1 MQMRTQLRITLQLVA
16 PLILAAC
23 IEQAYQAGVG
33 LAPTDTGTSAPFT
46 SEPGTPTTS
55 SAGSGSVQTVT
66 GAESTSPGGEGS
78 SPVDETSPGANLDLP
93 MNDPPVIE
101 SFTADPPHMSEA
113 GTSWLKLKASD
124 DVVLVRLRLNGQQI
138 FEGPPAKFPYAYD
151 VLSAKYN
158 FAHSFEVEVED
169 AEGLMDTAPTE
180 ITIQLPAPGAEKCL
194 FPDVGAQTS
203 VISGLAYTSKA
214 IYAVGARDIGA
225 GLKLTVWALDPDH
238 CGTVLPGWPRDL
250 SNWSGDPDLAKLQSA
265 GAAITIDQSGNIGV
279 GGNLIV
285 NGKTQPYVALLTP
298 DGARLWQNE
307 GAVGEQLAGLA
318 AFTDQFSNRLVGVG
332 WRRTSDN
339 PVRTD
344 AMAWVYSAIDGN
356 VFVSSSAL
364 KAPFTPDEQPDDFNL
379 RKASGR
385 VPSWLR
391 AVVAFIVG
399 ERELRRTTTFN
410 IYHADILGE
419 VASNRTSVEPLW
431 SSWGVHSVNDA
442 ARSITSCGTRASSP
456 EGGIAT
462 SPPTRNLNH
471 SSCGSTP
478 TAPCPTTALK
488 PSPGHRSTAIACDR
502 EHKILSAGTRSTGDG
517 DAQVFAVEG
526 LIDQRIWYEQGVA
539 GTDNAEAVACDLRG
553 FCAVAGLRSADGKAY
568 AVVRV
573 HHP

>member
-55 SAGSGSVQTVT
+55 SAGYGSVQTVT

-298 DGARLWQNE
+298 EGAGLWEKE

-344 AMAWVYSAIDGN
+344 AMTWVYHAIDGE
-356 VFVSSSAL
+356 VYVSSSAL
-364 KAPFTPDEQPDDFNL
+364 KAPFTQDEQPDESNL
-379 RKASGR
+379 RNEWA
-385 VPSWLR
+385 R
-391 AVVAFIVG
+391 AVLVKSGVAFIVG
-399 ERELRRTTTFN
+399 ERDYEDDDLNVFTRSFLAKL
-410 IYHADILGE
+410 HPLG
-419 VASNRTSVEPLW
+419 SVEPVW
-431 SSWGVHSVNDA
+431 TSWGVHSVNDA
-442 ARSITSCGTRASSP
+442 ARSITSCGTSFIAGGWDRDKPVDAKP
-456 EGGIAT
+456 EPLILWFNANG
-462 SPPTRNLNH
+462 
-471 SSCGSTP
+471 
-478 TAPCPTTALK
+478 ALSDYR
-488 PSPGHRSTAIACDR
+488 PEALPWTQINGVACDR

-517 DAQVFAVEG
+517 DAQAFTVKG
-526 LIDQRIWYEQGVA
+526 PIDQRIWYEQGVA
-539 GTDNAEAVACDLRG
+539 GTDGAEAVACDLRG

>member
-1 MQMRTQLRITLQLVA
+1 MRTQSRFIWQLVA
-16 PLILAAC
+16 ALMLAGC

-33 LAPTDTGTSAPFT
+33 LAPTDTGTSAPST
-46 SEPGTPTTS
+46 GEPGTPTTS

-66 GAESTSPGGEGS
+66 GAESTSPGGESS
-78 SPVDETSPGANLDLP
+78 SPGDETSPGANLDLP

-180 ITIQLPAPGAEKCL
+180 ITVQLPPSGAEKCL
-194 FPDVGAQTS
+194 FSDVGAQTS

-214 IYAVGARDIGA
+214 IYAVGTRDIGA

-307 GAVGEQLAGLA
+307 GTVGEQLAGLA

-344 AMAWVYSAIDGN
+344 AMAWVYSAIDDN
-356 VFVSSSAL
+356 IFVSSSTL
-364 KAPFTPDEQPDDFNL
+364 KAPFTPEEQQDLENSYSEW
-379 RKASGR
+379 A
-385 VPSWLR
+385 R
-391 AVVAFIVG
+391 AVVVKSGVAFVVG
-399 ERELRRTTTFN
+399 ERDYEDGDKN
-410 IYHADILGE
+410 IYRRAFLAKLHPLG
-419 VASNRTSVEPLW
+419 SLEPLW
-431 SSWGVHSVNDA
+431 TSWGVHSVNDA
-442 ARSITSCGTRASSP
+442 ARSLAVCGEKFVAGGWDRDKPADAKP
-456 EGGIAT
+456 EPLLLWFN
-462 SPPTRNLNH
+462 SD
-471 SSCGSTP
+471 GSFAEHRP
-478 TAPCPTTALK
+478 DAL
-488 PSPGHRSTAIACDR
+488 PWTQTNGVACDL
-502 EHKILSAGTRSTGDG
+502 EGKILSAGTRMSGDG
-517 DAQVFAVEG
+517 DAQVFTVPG
-526 LIDQRIWYEQGVA
+526 TSGQRTWYETGVA
-539 GTDNAEAVACDLRG
+539 GPDDAGAITCDDRG
-553 FCAVAGLRSADGKAY
+553 MCAAGGLRAKNGQPY

-573 HHP
+573 FHP

>member
-1 MQMRTQLRITLQLVA
+1 MRTQPRIALQLVPA
-16 PLILAAC
+16 LMLAGC
-23 IEQAYQAGVG
+23 IEQAYQQGVG
-33 LAPTDTGTSAPFT
+33 LAPTDTGTSAPST
-46 SEPGTPTTS
+46 GEPGTPTTS
-55 SAGSGSVQTVT
+55 STGGASGVQTVT
-66 GAESTSPGGEGS
+66 GAESTSPGGEASNPG
-78 SPVDETSPGANLDLP
+78 DETSPGGNLDLP

-138 FEGPPAKFPYAYD
+138 FEGPPKKFPYAYD

-180 ITIQLPAPGAEKCL
+180 ITVQLPASGVEKCI
-194 FPDVGAQTS
+194 FKDIGAQTS
-203 VISGLAYTSKA
+203 VIAGLAYTSKA
-214 IYAVGARDIGA
+214 IYAAATRDMGA

-238 CGTVLPGWPRDL
+238 CELVLPGWPKDL

-265 GAAITIDQSGNIGV
+265 GAAITVDESGNIGV

-307 GAVGEQLAGLA
+307 GTVGDQLAGLA

-332 WRRTSDN
+332 WRHTSEN

-344 AMAWVYSAIDGN
+344 AMAWVYHAIDES
-356 VFVSSSAL
+356 VFVSSSTL
-364 KAPFTPDEQPDDFNL
+364 KAPFTPDEQQDNL
-379 RKASGR
+379 NIQSEWA
-385 VPSWLR
+385 R
-391 AVVAFIVG
+391 AVVVKGGVAFIVG
-399 ERELRRTTTFN
+399 ERDFKDDDFNVYRRTFLAKV
-410 IYHADILGE
+410 HPL
-419 VASNRTSVEPLW
+419 TSAEPLW
-431 SSWGVHSVNDA
+431 TSWGVHSVNDA
-442 ARSITSCGTRASSP
+442 ARSITSCGESFIAGGWDRDKPADAKP
-456 EGGIAT
+456 EPLILWFNADGT
-462 SPPTRNLNH
+462 LSDYRPE
-471 SSCGSTP
+471 
-478 TAPCPTTALK
+478 AL
-488 PSPGHRSTAIACDR
+488 PWTQINGVACDR

-517 DAQVFAVEG
+517 DAQAFTVKG
-526 LIDQRIWYEQGVA
+526 PIDQRIWYEQGVA
-539 GTDNAEAVACDLRG
+539 GTDGAEAVACDLRG
-553 FCAVAGLRSADGKAY
+553 FCAVAGLRSVDGKAY

>member
-1 MQMRTQLRITLQLVA
+1 M
-16 PLILAAC
+16 LAAC

-46 SEPGTPTTS
+46 GEPGTPTTS

-158 FAHSFEVEVED
+158 FEHSFEVEVED

-180 ITIQLPAPGAEKCL
+180 ITVQLPAPGAEKCL

-298 DGARLWQNE
+298 DGARLWEKE

-332 WRRTSDN
+332 WRRTSEN

-344 AMAWVYSAIDGN
+344 AMAWVYSAIDGG
-356 VFVSSSAL
+356 VFVYSSAL
-364 KAPFTPDEQPDDFNL
+364 KAPFTPDEQPDDL
-379 RKASGR
+379 ISGASG
-385 VPSWLR
+385 P
-391 AVVAFIVG
+391 
-399 ERELRRTTTFN
+399 
-410 IYHADILGE
+410 
-419 VASNRTSVEPLW
+419 
-431 SSWGVHSVNDA
+431 
-442 ARSITSCGTRASSP
+442 ARSSSRMALRSSSASASSKTM
-456 EGGIAT
+456 I
-462 SPPTRNLNH
+462 SM
-471 SSCGSTP
+471 
-478 TAPCPTTALK
+478 
-488 PSPGHRSTAIACDR
+488 
-502 EHKILSAGTRSTGDG
+502 LSAGFSG
-517 DAQVFAVEG
+517 E
-526 LIDQRIWYEQGVA
+526 
-539 GTDNAEAVACDLRG
+539 NAP
-553 FCAVAGLRSADGKAY
+553 AGLRRAALDLMGGPF
-568 AVVRV
+568 RE
-573 HHP
+573 